1 MAVEREYV
9 GIEPFF
15 AAGTYLA
22 ATANIDFQQLFHIA
36 AISQIALL
44 GLLIYA
50 HLTKSGLTYRTHKFL
65 SLSMALGAG
74 IFCGLNG
81 RLTNIEGHGA
91 IREFFHDIGINLQ
104 STIDSISFKDREI
117 NNVLKALLSGNR
129 SDISH
134 EMIEAFR
141 ASGASHILALSGLH
155 LGIIYGLI
163 SKATSLFGGSRRA
176 KTARCIMNTGIC
188 TIYTLATGASS
199 SITRALTF
207 ITVNEIGNLSGRPAR
222 LERILRKSLMI
233 QLMIR
238 PCSITEI
245 GFQLSYAAM
254 AGIAWIY
261 PLLKKAWPEEG
272 RETIVKKIW
281 DTAAV
286 SISCQAT
293 TAPIA
298 YHYFGTFPMY
308 FLLTNLMALPLT
320 GIIIPI
326 SAATVLLTSI
336 GICPEILIRATEGVT
351 SCLISVLKTISQM

>member
-22 ATANIDFQQLFHIA
+22 ASANIDFQQLFYIA

-50 HLTKSGLTYRTHKFL
+50 HLTKFVLSSRTYRFL
-65 SLSMALGAG
+65 TLSMALGAG

-81 RLTNIEGHGA
+81 RLISLEDNGP
-91 IREFFHDIGINLQ
+91 IREFFLHLGTNLQ
-104 STIDSISFKDREI
+104 TTIDDISFKDKEI

-129 SDISH
+129 NDISH
-134 EMIEAFR
+134 ETIDAFR
-141 ASGASHILALSGLH
+141 LSGASHILALSGLH

-163 SKATSLFGGSRRA
+163 SKATSLFGGSHRG
-176 KTARCIMNTGIC
+176 KTTRCILNICFC

-207 ITVNEIGNLSGRPAR
+207 IAINEIGNLTGRPAR

-233 QLMIR
+233 QLIIR
-238 PCSITEI
+238 PCSIMEI

-254 AGIAWIY
+254 AGIAWIH
-261 PLLKKAWPEEG
+261 PLLKKAWPKEG
-272 RETIVKKIW
+272 RETIIKKIW

-298 YHYFGTFPMY
+298 YHYFGTFPIY
-308 FLLTNLMALPLT
+308 FLLTNLLVLPIT

-326 SAATVLLTSI
+326 SATTVLLTSI
-336 GICPEILIRATEGVT
+336 GICPDILIRATEGVT
-351 SCLISVLKTISQM
+351 SCLIFVLKTISQM